1 MKINDVYVPSQSQN
15 PNSHEQSLKQVGL
28 SSLFHDWLLEVII
41 QTIDELVDTDF
52 VPKVGLVSIPMP
64 LGRDEHPVDDLNHAV
79 LSDDILH

>member
-1 MKINDVYVPSQSQN
+1 MTFTFPVNHRIPTRMSKA
-15 PNSHEQSLKQVGL
+15 
-28 SSLFHDWLLEVII
+28 SSKWDYPVSSITGLLEVVI